1 MRCMKQA
8 TEATPPIS
16 FRRVGTEAWK
26 QAVDEFNVAAEALYE
41 LAAARAGVV
50 YLHPSREFAARFSAF
65 GKAGF
70 ALLQHSDRPPGAEPE
85 FLRLS
90 AVLMGDRDPAWLEPW
105 TVTNRREAVQQAAYG
120 AAVRRRR

>member
-1 MRCMKQA
+1 MSGTNEA
-8 TEATPPIS
+8 TEATPPIK

-26 QAVDEFNVAAEALYE
+26 QAVDDFNAASESLYE
-41 LAAARAGVV
+41 LETGHVGVVFLHPGREHAARI
-50 YLHPSREFAARFSAF
+50 SAF

-70 ALLQHSDRPPGAEPE
+70 ALLQHPDRPQAADPE
-85 FLRLS
+85 FIRLS

-105 TVTNRREAVQQAAYG
+105 TATNRREAVQQATYG

>member
-1 MRCMKQA
+1 MGDMNEA
-8 TEATPPIS
+8 TEATPPIN

-26 QAVDEFNVAAEALYE
+26 QAVDEFNGAAESLYE
-41 LAAARAGVV
+41 LETARAGVV
-50 YLHPSREFAARFSAF
+50 FLHPARELAARASAF

-70 ALLQHSDRPPGAEPE
+70 ALLQHSDRPAGAEPE

-105 TVTNRREAVQQAAYG
+105 TVSNRREAVQQAAYG